1 MDRDFTLATELTEE
15 DVGGD
20 MYVARRSAGE
30 AGAAG
35 AGRSLNLQAATNGG
49 LGLFVACLAL
59 WALYRLFPGDER
71 DTRQAPTQA
80 HQPAVGSAGQSAQQT
95 SRPRSD
101 EFTVEMGA
109 NGIVIK
115 PQQAAAPSAPAA
127 GATKPAARSA
137 PPAKQPGTQ
146 PAHGTANAPAPAS
159 DNTQ

>member
-20 MYVARRSAGE
+20 MHVARRSAGRT
-30 AGAAG
+30 GAAG

-59 WALYRLFPGDER
+59 WAMYRLFPGDER
-71 DTRQAPTQA
+71 DARQAPAHANQPAAGTAGPSA
-80 HQPAVGSAGQSAQQT
+80 HQP

-101 EFTVEMGA
+101 EITVEMGA

-115 PQQAAAPSAPAA
+115 PRQAAAPSAPAS
-127 GATKPAARSA
+127 GATKPAGRSA
-137 PPAKQPGTQ
+137 PPAKQPGAL